1 MISEAEIVGEGVL
14 IMRTPVLIES
24 GQRYWVDVTFS
35 SLVVEDE
42 EGHQHRFDGNFERR
56 CNP

>member
-1 MISEAEIVGEGVL
+1 
-14 IMRTPVLIES
+14 LIES
-24 GQRYWVDVTFS
+24 GQRYWVDMTFS

-42 EGHQHRFDGNFERR
+42 EGHRHRFDGDFERR